1 MTLRGYSIYV
11 SKQTIAMLRAYRAI
25 TERDSIDEI
34 ADQFLTERLQQI
46 PEIQEYLNM
55 EKKIRSEV
63 EKQWRASKQ
72 QNP

>member
-11 SKQTIAMLRAYRAI
+11 SKHTIAMLRAYRAI
-25 TERDSIDEI
+25 MELPSIDEI
-34 ADQFLTERLQQI
+34 AEKILSDQLQQI
-46 PEIQEYLNM
+46 PEIQEYLNL